1 MDFWMITYAIGAAQ
15 AAVLALALWRR
26 PVNATANRVLAAWI
40 AVVCVDLA
48 VKALYLGEPAPTT
61 FRAYRFVWLF
71 PFLYGSLFYLYVRT
85 LVTATAPR
93 PRDAMHLAGFALM
106 AALTAHI
113 WLASPA
119 SVAAAFARYQ
129 GGDWPPPVPWYD
141 ALLFVYS
148 LSYVGAAV
156 LRLYRYRRALRAQ
169 RSDADRWSLRWV
181 EVLALTQLLIW
192 TIAITHVSLHLP
204 HIDYFLIFGAVAAWV
219 CVVGYFSLVQPPVV
233 AATEAEMPAASPRA
247 ASAAD
252 ATDDDPRAPAVVER
266 LQQLMHDE
274 ALYRAPAL
282 TIGQLARR
290 SGYPEY
296 LVSSVI
302 NRRFGTTFWDW
313 INQLRV
319 DAVRACLDE
328 PADTRTLLD
337 IAYACGF
344 TAKSTFNSA
353 FKRRVGRTPSEYRRA
368 ALAASTQRQP

>member
-1 MDFWMITYAIGAAQ
+1 
-15 AAVLALALWRR
+15 VLALALWRR
-26 PVNATANRVLAAWI
+26 PANAAANRVLAAWI

-48 VKALYLGEPAPTT
+48 VKALYLGGPSPTM

-85 LVTATAPR
+85 LVTADAPR
-93 PRDAMHLAGFALM
+93 PRDAMHLAGFATM
-106 AALTAHI
+106 AALTVPI
-113 WLASPA
+113 WLASPT

-169 RSDADRWSLRWV
+169 RSDAHRWSLRWV
-181 EVLALTQLLIW
+181 EVLALTQLAIW
-192 TIAITHVSLHLP
+192 AIAIAHVSLHLP
-204 HIDYFLIFGAVAAWV
+204 GIDYFLIYGAVAAWI

-233 AATEAEMPAASPRA
+233 AAEAETPAASPRA
-247 ASAAD
+247 TAAD
-252 ATDDDPRAPAVVER
+252 ATDDDPRAPAVMER
-266 LQQLMHDE
+266 LQQLMRDE
-274 ALYRAPAL
+274 AMYRAPAL

-302 NRRFGTTFWDW
+302 NRRFGATFWDW

-353 FKRRVGRTPSEYRRA
+353 FKRRVGRTPSEYRRT
-368 ALAASTQRQP
+368 ALAASAQCQG

>member
-1 MDFWMITYAIGAAQ
+1 
-15 AAVLALALWRR
+15 
-26 PVNATANRVLAAWI
+26 
-40 AVVCVDLA
+40 
-48 VKALYLGEPAPTT
+48 
-61 FRAYRFVWLF
+61 
-71 PFLYGSLFYLYVRT
+71 
-85 LVTATAPR
+85 
-93 PRDAMHLAGFALM
+93 M
-106 AALTAHI
+106 A
-113 WLASPA
+113 
-119 SVAAAFARYQ
+119 
-129 GGDWPPPVPWYD
+129 
-141 ALLFVYS
+141 
-148 LSYVGAAV
+148 AAV

-169 RSDADRWSLRWV
+169 RSDAERGSLRWV
-181 EVLALTQLLIW
+181 EVLALTQLAIW
-192 TIAITHVSLHLP
+192 AIAIAHVSLHLP

-233 AATEAEMPAASPRA
+233 AAGAEMPMASPPA
-247 ASAAD
+247 ASATE
-252 ATDDDPRAPAVVER
+252 ATDDDPRAPAVAER

-319 DAVRACLDE
+319 DAVVACLDQ

-368 ALAASTQRQP
+368 ALAASTQREP